1 MNSDENGTFGIAA
14 DVTKDMQ
21 EKWKIQHE
29 RVMIP
34 LTDLCNID
42 TFKRGFS
49 CAGSGKS
56 SAAAMVMMDLDNFKG
71 D

>member
-29 RVMIP
+29 RDYDS
-34 LTDLCNID
+34 LTGLCNID
-42 TFKRGFS
+42 TFKKRFLL
-49 CAGSGKS
+49 CWIREIP
-56 SAAAMVMMDLDNFKG
+56 VRRPW
-71 D
+71 